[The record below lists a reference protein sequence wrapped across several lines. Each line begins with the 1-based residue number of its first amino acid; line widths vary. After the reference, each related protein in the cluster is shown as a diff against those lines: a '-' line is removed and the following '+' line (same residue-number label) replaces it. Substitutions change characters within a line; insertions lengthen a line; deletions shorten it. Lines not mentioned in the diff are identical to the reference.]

1 MTKSGF
7 MVFAS
12 EAGVI
17 DIPAE
22 EIKEKGALRPGEML
36 LVDLDEKRLLKNTEI
51 KLKLSRL

>member
-1 MTKSGF
+1 